1 MTMILTGSSVQ
12 SVLIALEEF
21 TNCPIFLETSC
32 VSASVPPL
40 RMLARCHR
48 GLITWRAV
56 NVCYSSYDL

>member
-21 TNCPIFLETSC
+21 TNCPIFLETFC

-40 RMLARCHR
+40 RML
-48 GLITWRAV
+48 GLIIWRAV